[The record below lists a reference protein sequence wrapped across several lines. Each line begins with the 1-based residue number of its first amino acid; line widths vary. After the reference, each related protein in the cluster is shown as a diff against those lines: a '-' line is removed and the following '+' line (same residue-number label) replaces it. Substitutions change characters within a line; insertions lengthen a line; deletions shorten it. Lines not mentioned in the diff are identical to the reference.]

1 MTLTTIDPSFPYID
15 LSLVGCIDAHGTE
28 YRGGALLAPP
38 IDETDGFLLA
48 PYLDAADKIIATN
61 ETNTIYSH
69 TVESGAL
76 LFTFTRG
83 QNGEV
88 SNVEVS
94 KFLRHQIFG
103 TIASFTYL
111 DVRYTGALGSLPQ
124 WPGAGGEIQ
133 SAWDD
138 VGIFTVHLNGSVQAT
153 FTLMNVIYVLD
164 LSTAAV
170 SLASS

>member
-15 LSLVGCIDAHGTE
+15 LSLAGCIDAHGTE
-28 YRGGALLAPP
+28 YRGKALLAPP
-38 IDETDGFLLA
+38 IDETDGFVLA
-48 PYLDAADKIIATN
+48 PYLDAADVIIATN

-69 TVESGAL
+69 TVESGSL

-83 QNGEV
+83 GSGDV

-111 DVRYTGALGSLPQ
+111 DVRYTGALESLPA

-133 SAWDD
+133 AAWDD
-138 VGIFTVHLNGSVQAT
+138 VGLFTVLFNGSGQAS
-153 FTLMNVIYVLD
+153 FTLMGVNYSLD
-164 LSTAAV
+164 LSTGAV
-170 SLASS
+170 SFASS